1 MSVGKTPNFA
11 GFLTL
16 RVTRL
21 NASCYPLF
29 VVYYT
34 LPLRFGDLTA
44 MPKNSAI
51 RSVLIIGS
59 GPIVIGQACEFDYA
73 GSQAARSIR
82 DEGIEVALINSNP
95 ATIMTDPINADHV
108 YLLPLEKKSIIQILE
123 KHRDMGRPIDAVLPT
138 MGGQTALNLAIDCE
152 KAGIWSTYDVKII
165 GVDIKAIETTED
177 REKFRLLMLELG
189 AGVCK
194 GRIARSFLEGKE
206 IAQEIG
212 FPLVIRPSYTL
223 GGTGGGF
230 VNTPEEFDKALTHGL
245 HASPV
250 HEVLVE
256 QSVMG
261 WKEYELELLRDN
273 LGNFI
278 IICSIEN
285 FDPMGVHTGDS
296 ITVAPAMTLP
306 DTLYQEM
313 RDLSIRVMSGIGQF
327 AGGCNIQFSVNPE
340 TDDIIVIEVNPRV
353 SRSSAL
359 ASKATGYPIAKIAAK
374 MAVGYNL
381 DELMNPITGT
391 TSAFFEPA
399 IDYVIVKVPRWNFDK
414 FPGADRSLG
423 LQMKSVGE
431 AMGIGRNFQEALQ
444 KACQSLEIR
453 RNGLGADGR
462 ELTNQEALKDSLA
475 HPSWD
480 RLFHIYDAFKAGM
493 SFSTIQKLTRID
505 PWFLHQIEELI
516 ELEREISQY
525 DLDDLPP
532 ELLRMAKQ
540 KGYADRQLA
549 HILQVRESKIYNYRQ
564 DHNIRRVFKCVDTC
578 AAEFEAKTPYYYS
591 TFNNQLPITQD
602 RPEPVS
608 DLPGNESVRS
618 DRKKIV
624 VLGSGPNRIGQGIEF
639 DYSCVHGVLA
649 AKEAGYET
657 IMINCNPET
666 VSTDPDIADKLY
678 FEPVFWEHVHAII
691 QHEKPEGVIVQL
703 GGQTALKMA
712 EKLTRYGIKI
722 IGTSW
727 EALDLAEDRGLFSG
741 LLRDLAIPYPK
752 FGTVREAE
760 AAIDLSREL
769 GFPLLVR
776 PSYVLGG
783 QSMKIVI
790 NEQELET
797 HVMKIMQD
805 IPDNNILLDH
815 FLENAIEAEA
825 DAICDGEDVYII
837 GIMEHIEPAGI
848 HSGDSYALLPPFDL
862 SEAVI
867 QQIEEY
873 TKKIAVALRT
883 VGLINIQFAIKDE
896 TVYVIEANPR
906 ASRTVPFICKA
917 YQEPYVNYAT
927 KVMLGDK
934 KVTDFDFKP
943 TKKGFA
949 IKIPVFS
956 FNKFPNVNKELGPE
970 MKSTGEG
977 IYFIDDLR
985 DDFFQKIYSERNLY
999 LSR

>member
-1 MSVGKTPNFA
+1 
-11 GFLTL
+11 
-16 RVTRL
+16 
-21 NASCYPLF
+21 
-29 VVYYT
+29 
-34 LPLRFGDLTA
+34 
-44 MPKNSAI
+44 MPKNPKINSI
-51 RSVLIIGS
+51 LIIGS

-73 GSQAARSIR
+73 GSQAARSLR
-82 DEGIEVALINSNP
+82 EEGIEVILINSNP
-95 ATIMTDPINADHV
+95 ATIMTDPMNADHV
-108 YLLPLEKKSIIQILE
+108 YLRPLEKKYIIEILE
-123 KHRDMGRPIDAVLPT
+123 KHKVDAVLPT
-138 MGGQTALNLAIDCE
+138 MGGQTALNLAIDCDQ
-152 KAGIWSTYDVKII
+152 AGIWKKYGVEII

-177 REKFRLLMLELG
+177 REKFRMKMIELG
-189 AGVCK
+189 INVCR
-194 GRIARSFLEGKE
+194 GRTARSFLEGKE

-223 GGTGGGF
+223 GGSGGGF
-230 VNTPEEFDKALTHGL
+230 VDKPENFDKALTHGL

-261 WKEYELELLRDN
+261 WKEYELELLRDGN
-273 LGNFI
+273 GNFI

-306 DTLYQEM
+306 DTLYQQM
-313 RDLSIRVMSGIGQF
+313 RDLAIRMMNGIGQF
-327 AGGCNIQFSVNPE
+327 AGGCNVQFSVNPE
-340 TDDIIVIEVNPRV
+340 NDYIIAIEINPRV

-374 MAVGYNL
+374 MAIGYNL
-381 DELMNPITGT
+381 DELINPITGS
-391 TSAFFEPA
+391 TSAFFEPT

-414 FPGADRSLG
+414 FPGSDRSLG

-462 ELTNQEALKDSLA
+462 ELHDQESIKHSLA

-480 RLFHIYDAFKAGM
+480 RLFHIYDAFKIGL
-493 SFSTIQKLTRID
+493 SFKTIQDLTKID
-505 PWFLHQIEELI
+505 AWFLRQIEELI
-516 ELEREISQY
+516 ELEKQIEEY
-525 DLDDLPP
+525 DLTDLPYD
-532 ELLRMAKQ
+532 LMLAAKQ
-540 KGYADRQLA
+540 KGYADRQIA
-549 HILQVRESKIYNYRQ
+549 HLVGSKESKVYK
-564 DHNIRRVFKCVDTC
+564 RRNEMGIKRVYKCVDTC

-591 TFNNQLPITQD
+591 TFNTSQD
-602 RPEPVS
+602 KPDNESIVS
-608 DLPGNESVRS
+608 D
-618 DRKKIV
+618 KKKVV

-649 AKEAGYET
+649 ARECGYET

-666 VSTDPDIADKLY
+666 VSTDPDISDKLY
-678 FEPVFWEHVHAII
+678 FEPVFWEHVYDII

-712 EKLTRYGIKI
+712 EKLDKLGIKI
-722 IGTSW
+722 IGTSYHS
-727 EALDLAEDRGLFSG
+727 LDWAEDRGRFSA
-741 LLRDLAIPYPK
+741 LLRDLNIPYPN
-752 FGTVREAE
+752 FGTVRTSD
-760 AAIDLSREL
+760 AAVALSRNL

-790 NEQELET
+790 NEKELEQ
-797 HVMKIMQD
+797 HVVKILHD

-815 FLENAIEAEA
+815 FLEGAIEAEA
-825 DAICDGEDVYII
+825 DAICDGEDAYII

-848 HSGDSYALLPPFDL
+848 HSGDSHAALPPFDL
-862 SEAVI
+862 SADEI
-867 QQIEEY
+867 RQIEEH
-873 TKKIAVALRT
+873 TRKIALAMEVK
-883 VGLINIQFAIKDE
+883 GLINVQFAIKNGV
-896 TVYVIEANPR
+896 VYVIEANPR

-927 KVMLGDK
+927 KLMLGEK
-934 KVTDFDFKP
+934 KVKDFNFNPHKN
-943 TKKGFA
+943 GWA

-977 IYFIDDLR
+977 IFFIENLQ
-985 DDFFQKIYSERNLY
+985 DDFFRKVYSERNMY
-999 LSR
+999 MSR